1 MYAACNNLAPFM
13 SSDNKIIINADD
25 FGYNIAINKAILR
38 SFQSILITD
47 TSLMVNMPG
56 FEDAIQLA
64 RTQRFLSK
72 KIGLHLNLTEGYPLS
87 EGIRKCG
94 RFCDGSGLFIYRR
107 KQPLFFLG
115 TREQKAIYMEMNA
128 QMEKMIQAGII
139 PNHLD
144 SHHHVHTEWAIM
156 KLLIRLGKE
165 YNVRKI
171 RLTRN
176 MGKQQGYSKRVYKY
190 FLNGYLKY
198 AGITGTNYF
207 GDIDDMREMMRARPP
222 KGKTIE
228 IMVHPCLDE
237 RQELVDYDR
246 KNLQEKL
253 IPLIDQRQTISYTDL

>member
-1 MYAACNNLAPFM
+1 M
-13 SSDNKIIINADD
+13 SSDNKIIVNADD

-38 SFQSILITD
+38 SFQSMLITS

-56 FEDAIQLA
+56 FEDAVQLVS
-64 RTQRFLSK
+64 TQRFLSK

-87 EGIRKCG
+87 QEIRKCR
-94 RFCDGSGLFIYRR
+94 RFCDGSGLFIYHR
-107 KQPLFFLG
+107 KQPLFFL
-115 TREQKAIYMEMNA
+115 TPQEQKAIYQEMKA
-128 QMEKMIQAGII
+128 QIEKMIQAGII
-139 PNHLD
+139 PSHLD

-156 KLLIRLGKE
+156 KLAIRLGKE
-165 YNVRKI
+165 YGVKKI

-176 MGKQQGYSKRVYKY
+176 MGKQKGYSKKAYKY
-190 FLNGYLKY
+190 FLNGYLKHF

-207 GDIDDMREMMRARPP
+207 GDIDDMREMMKARPP

-237 RQELVDYDR
+237 MQEVVDYDR

-253 IPLIDQRQTISYTDL
+253 LPFIDHRQTISYTDL